1 MISIIVPIFNVAP
14 YLECCIQSICQQTYR
29 DIEIILVDDGSTD
42 RSGEICDTYAGQDSR
57 IKVIHKQ
64 NGGLVSARQAGLQAA
79 NGAMIGAVDG
89 DDWVESDFF
98 MQMYLAQKKTGA
110 DIVTSGLFADFGES
124 SHKVKDNFAPGL
136 YDCEQLLPRLLY
148 SGIFFEYGVQPHLVT
163 KLFRREILEK
173 NQMAVNPCIC
183 GGEDAAAV
191 YPSVLDAGK
200 VAITNICCY
209 HYVQRSE
216 SLTHVE
222 SANEEQ
228 RLNILIEFLA
238 NRFAEKDVADILSP
252 QLKQYKKYI
261 YSLRC
266 LQSFQQR
273 ILAPFGGLPQGA
285 KVIIY
290 GAGVLGQQIYRY
302 LTNHHY
308 AEILLWVD
316 RNASYYQGSGM
327 AVSLPK
333 AIEELEEH
341 YDYVL
346 IANTVETI
354 ANEIRQYLLEM
365 QIPAAKIRW
374 FSDEFIN
381 E

>member
-42 RSGEICDTYAGQDSR
+42 HSGEICDTYAGQDSR

-64 NGGLVSARQAGLQAA
+64 NGGLVSARLAGLQAA

-89 DDWVESDFF
+89 DDWVEPDFF
-98 MQMYLAQKKTGA
+98 MQMHLAQEKSGA

-136 YDCEQLLPRLLY
+136 YDREQLLPRLLY
-148 SGIFFEYGVQPHLVT
+148 SGSFFEYGLQPHLVT
-163 KLFRREILEK
+163 KLFRKEILER

-183 GGEDAAAV
+183 GGEDAAVV
-191 YPSVLDAGK
+191 YPSVLEAGQ
-200 VAITNICCY
+200 VAITNICRY

-216 SLTHVE
+216 SLTHIE

-228 RLNILIEFLA
+228 RLNILTEFLA
-238 NRFAEKDVADILSP
+238 TRFAENNAADILLP

-266 LQSFQQR
+266 MRSFQQQ

-285 KVIIY
+285 KVVIY

-316 RNASYYQGSGM
+316 RNALYYQGSGM

-333 AIEELEEH
+333 AIEGLEEH
-341 YDYVL
+341 YEYVL
-346 IANTVETI
+346 IANTVETV
-354 ANEIRQYLLEM
+354 ANEIREYLLRLHVPEE
-365 QIPAAKIRW
+365 KIRW
-374 FSDEFIN
+374 FSKKFI
-381 E
+381 ES